1 MTVSRINN
9 WMCCLMLTAG
19 LCTADVSWGQEPQTP
34 DVQTREIRAKRLEEL
49 KERRKIRQDAFRA
62 RQESGKNTKM
72 GRDALS
78 PREKS
83 ARAKRVRKEGMP
95 LARRD
100 RSLRVIRKLKSNIRK
115 EQRKMAEAESAHF
128 WRLARIERGLELL
141 SDKHDNPSLQERL
154 LQIEARERESW
165 TKSRRILEAQVG
177 EAEVRFREVR
187 DAQRSK
193 RLKDTKRRKNE

>member
-9 WMCCLMLTAG
+9 WMFCLMLTAG
-19 LCTADVSWGQEPQTP
+19 LCTADVSWGQEPPTP
-34 DVQTREIRAKRLEEL
+34 NAQSREIRAKRLEEL

-62 RQESGKNTKM
+62 RQESGKDTKM
-72 GRDALS
+72 GRDTLS

-115 EQRKMAEAESAHF
+115 AKRKMAEAESAHF

-141 SDKHDNPSLQERL
+141 SDEQENPSLQERL
-154 LQIEARERESW
+154 LQLEARERESW
-165 TKSRRILEAQVG
+165 TKNRRMLEAQLG
-177 EAEVRFREVR
+177 KAEVRFREVR
-187 DAQRSK
+187 DAQRAK
-193 RLKDTKRRKNE
+193 RLKEPKRRKK